1 MYSPPPVIYYSINS
15 ILFLI
20 FFLIN
25 VKLWLVAGNGNY
37 CLSCGQD
44 KSIKLWNPHKGVLIK
59 TYTGHGYEV
68 LDVAVYVLTLLLLLR
83 LLHHLSSLGA

>member
-1 MYSPPPVIYYSINS
+1 VP
-15 ILFLI
+15 
-20 FFLIN
+20 
-25 VKLWLVAGNGNY
+25 GNGNY

-68 LDVAVYVLTLLLLLR
+68 LDVAVYVVLTPFLLLR
-83 LLHHLSSLGA
+83 RRRLV